1 LVILCVILVWV
12 GRYSIELNG
21 DRVDAGDILA
31 GFGDDALIAIT
42 ALMIL
47 ACGLETTNA
56 LQPVGRALAELWR
69 IRPKLAF
76 ITDSEPA
83 QAVPELSVG
92 DGEKV
97 LAVYLPMSYQIGGY
111 ALFLP
116 ERCLQRIEMPVEEAM
131 RMVLTAGVN
140 RPRAENPQAQQPVA

>member
-47 ACGLETTNA
+47 ARGLETTNA

-76 ITDSEPA
+76 LATMLTVAALSMFLNNTMPA
-83 QAVPELSVG
+83 MARSNGRRVG
-92 DGEKV
+92 
-97 LAVYLPMSYQIGGY
+97 A
-111 ALFLP
+111 
-116 ERCLQRIEMPVEEAM
+116 RCLDRLRI
-131 RMVLTAGVN
+131 RS
-140 RPRAENPQAQQPVA
+140 